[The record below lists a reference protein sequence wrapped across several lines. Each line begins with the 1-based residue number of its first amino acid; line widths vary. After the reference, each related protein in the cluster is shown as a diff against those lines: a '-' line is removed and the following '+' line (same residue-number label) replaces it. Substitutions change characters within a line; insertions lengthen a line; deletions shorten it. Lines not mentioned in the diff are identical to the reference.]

1 MPATST
7 AFQLFPILFS
17 IACVV
22 VAVGFVITIAL
33 IIRNARRVREAGH
46 NPFTLQADLATRAM
60 DSDLLSPAKTTEERL
75 GELDDLEHRHV
86 ISPEEYVRA
95 RERVLSGR

>member
-7 AFQLFPILFS
+7 SFNIVPILFT
-17 IACVV
+17 AFVV

-33 IIRNARRVREAGH
+33 IIRNARRVREAGY
-46 NPFTLQADLATRAM
+46 NPFTLQTDLATRAM
-60 DSDLLSPAKTTEERL
+60 ESALLDPSKTTEERL
-75 GELDDLEHRHV
+75 GELDELQHRRV